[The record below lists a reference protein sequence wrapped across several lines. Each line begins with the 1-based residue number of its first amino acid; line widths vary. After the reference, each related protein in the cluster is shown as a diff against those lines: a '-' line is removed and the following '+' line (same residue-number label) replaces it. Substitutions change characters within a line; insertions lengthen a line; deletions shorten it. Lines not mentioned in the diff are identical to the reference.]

1 MANAKV
7 GKFRRN
13 SAGVEQFLKT
23 DPGVILLMHQ
33 AGDAV
38 ASAARTRANT
48 ITPRDGRPM
57 PIAVE
62 TGISTWPGKADRY
75 AAKVTVKHPA
85 ALPIEAKYG
94 LLSESTT
101 AAGLQ
106 WGRKSRSWG
115 G

>member
-1 MANAKV
+1 MASTKV
-7 GKFRRN
+7 GRFRRN

-33 AGDAV
+33 AADAV
-38 ASAARTRANT
+38 AGAARERAAT

-57 PIAVE
+57 PIVSE

-75 AAKVTVKHPA
+75 AATVTVKHPA

-94 LLSESTT
+94 LLSEATT

-106 WGRKSRSWG
+106 WGRKSSKWG